1 MRGGDAMAQLLGG
14 LVLAVSRIILQAAGL
29 GLAQDGRGSACL
41 PCPALPCPARR
52 DGPATTSVCSVT
64 HHNTHPPASVAHPYC
79 TALHASDYATSIAAL
94 RLAICPLASRSS
106 PLQKRVAS
114 RHLPQRKFAHAPV
127 GRALLPLPAST
138 AILARG
144 TWKAKLAGP
153 RSKHTTYP
161 LTPTHNTPW
170 CTSSLAQPPLS
181 FLCTP

>member
-1 MRGGDAMAQLLGG
+1 M
-14 LVLAVSRIILQAAGL
+14 LAVSRIILQAAGL